1 MTILSDATTKGAEDK
16 AAPDELHFE
25 SVLEAPPAKVWRAL
39 TIPDYVAAWL
49 APAQDEAGAPRS
61 PRGESKEPELVDC
74 RLLAAEAP
82 QMLRYAWSEKM
93 QERVLDSVVT
103 FELAPHGENST
114 LLRITQ
120 DSFVLRPVAANLN
133 QPTLLLQA
141 A

>member
-1 MTILSDATTKGAEDK
+1 MTILRDATTKSMEDK
-16 AAPDELHFE
+16 AAPDDLHFE
-25 SVLEAPPAKVWRAL
+25 SVLEAPPAKVWRVL

-49 APAQDEAGAPRS
+49 RPAENGTDAAHS
-61 PRGESKEPELVDC
+61 PRRDSSEPELVDC

-93 QERVLDSVVT
+93 QERILDSVVT
-103 FELAPHGENST
+103 FELAPHGEGST

-120 DSFVLRPVAANLN
+120 GSFVLRPVAANLN
-133 QPTLLLQA
+133 QPTMLLKA

>member
-1 MTILSDATTKGAEDK
+1 MTILNDATTGPEDK
-16 AAPDELHFE
+16 TAPDDLHFE

-49 APAQDEAGAPRS
+49 TPTENGTDAARS
-61 PRGESKEPELVDC
+61 SRRDLKEPELVDC

-103 FELAPHGENST
+103 FELAPHGEGST

-120 DSFVLRPVAANLN
+120 GSFVLRPVAANLN
-133 QPTLLLQA
+133 QPPLLLA